1 MDGEEHYLSQNKQY
15 SQPSTS
21 REKLPKTPTHTHNGS
36 NTHTSVVNPPSKNST
51 QDYDTRSNA
60 VGNLPHSIQRYIPT
74 AKLFVQAIA
83 LTCNPWP
90 TRGQTDDI
98 IDEAWTNAV
107 LHHNRTNNAS
117 VARLSDRQA
126 REIVCDN
133 LF

>member
-1 MDGEEHYLSQNKQY
+1 M
-15 SQPSTS
+15 
-21 REKLPKTPTHTHNGS
+21 
-36 NTHTSVVNPPSKNST
+36 
-51 QDYDTRSNA
+51 
-60 VGNLPHSIQRYIPT
+60 PHSIQRYIPT

-83 LTCNPWP
+83 LTRNPWP